1 MPVTPHQI
9 MIGRKLTRLTILQLS
24 RNAGVSP
31 STLSRVESG
40 RSTQKLTLYVLR
52 KALEDAGAEFLVDGS
67 VTFSSRKPVLDAS
80 DRSLAQHPGSN
91 TMPGK
96 GGGMLT

>member
-9 MIGRKLTRLTILQLS
+9 MIGRKLTRLTIIQLS
-24 RNAGVSP
+24 RSAGVSP

-52 KALEDAGAEFLVDGS
+52 KALEDAGAEFRMDGS
-67 VTFSSRKPVLDAS
+67 VTIRDHNPLSMHPHVVRHQFL
-80 DRSLAQHPGSN
+80 RSIP
-91 TMPGK
+91 
-96 GGGMLT
+96 

>member
-9 MIGRKLTRLTILQLS
+9 MIGRKLTRLTIIQLS
-24 RNAGVSP
+24 RSAGVSP

-52 KALEDAGAEFLVDGS
+52 KALEDAGAEFRMDGS
-67 VTFSSRKPVLDAS
+67 VTIRDRDRLPIHSRSV
-80 DRSLAQHPGSN
+80 RHPFLQP
-91 TMPGK
+91 TR
-96 GGGMLT
+96 